1 MTGFLN
7 DIDTSLF
14 LFLNSL
20 NSPFF
25 DGVMKVISAKLTWI
39 PLYALVL
46 FLLLRKF
53 RKSWWIYT
61 LAAILLLA
69 LTDLASVH
77 LFKNVFERLRPCHE
91 PALEGMVHIVNGK
104 CGGLYGFVS
113 SHAANTFGFATLM
126 ALVFRQKIRW
136 FPLMLLLWAA
146 VVSYSRIY
154 LGVHYPGDVIAG
166 AALGALLGW
175 LLWLAS
181 ESVTRLLARKL

>member
-1 MTGFLN
+1 MTGFLY

-25 DGVMKVISAKLTWI
+25 DVIMKIISAKLTWI

-46 FLLLRKF
+46 FLLIRIF
-53 RKSWWIYT
+53 RKSWWMYT

-113 SHAANTFGFATLM
+113 SHAANTFGFATFI
-126 ALVFRQKIRW
+126 AFIFKNNIRW
-136 FPLMLLLWAA
+136 FAWVLLLWAA

-166 AALGALLGW
+166 AALGALMGW

-181 ESVTRLLARKL
+181 ESITRLLASKL